1 MSDTPGDAP
10 RTRMAPVPPATGSLS
25 RRQTGKSG
33 LVLLIVAGLSTI
45 VGFVL
50 TAPALILGIL
60 SVVNR
65 DKDPSH
71 AARLARW
78 GWVVYAITMTLML
91 AAAGFLFWIAGY
103 AASGN
108 N

>member
-1 MSDTPGDAP
+1 MNDAP
-10 RTRMAPVPPATGSLS
+10 GSTPRTGMTTAPPAAGSLPP
-25 RRQTGKSG
+25 RRAGKSG
-33 LVLLIVAGLSTI
+33 LVLLIVSGIATI
-45 VGFVL
+45 VGFILAV
-50 TAPALILGIL
+50 PALVLAIL

-78 GWVVYAITMTLML
+78 GWVVYAIVMTVML
-91 AAAGFLFWIAGY
+91 AAAGLLFWIAGY